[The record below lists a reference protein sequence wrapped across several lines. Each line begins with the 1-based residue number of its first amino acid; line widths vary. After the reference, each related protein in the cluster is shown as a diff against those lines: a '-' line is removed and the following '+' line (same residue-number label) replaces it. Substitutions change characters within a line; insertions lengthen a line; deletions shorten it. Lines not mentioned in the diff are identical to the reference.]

1 MIEVQSEAAQ
11 VEFRRPIDFAESAV
25 HFRSQ
30 RTCGP
35 QTASQG
41 ATTCTHWC
49 CWLSLRQE
57 AKWSLDRRGRRLIF
71 AAESIR
77 LVGSL
82 SSCRLALAGR
92 IKSRGETNSCRSNSR
107 TTAAAA
113 SMTSNAEDR
122 APPLLSEK
130 LGVDEPPPTHND
142 IECEQT
148 RKEKISEWLRSSL
161 IGDDNEDG
169 DDADT
174 GAPNG
179 NNGEDSGED
188 EASGDGNTK
197 LPAIKVLGH
206 RGALYDAPENTIV
219 SFETALEQGAVGVEL
234 DVFKL
239 KCGKLAV
246 FHGDGSDALPGGLKS
261 YCDGREGSIVNLTA
275 EEAQELPLKGA
286 AHFCPEDK
294 LEEAQIE
301 MLEDVLEH
309 AKENGH
315 ELKIELKGPGT
326 EEPVVEL
333 VEQMDMVDQVTFSSF
348 HHDRI
353 EKIRKMR
360 PQVDEEGK
368 HVYKTGALFTEPP
381 EDFVEKA
388 KEVDATEVH
397 LRYDTCTKD
406 RVDAI
411 HDAGLDSMAWCRGP
425 TTMRKD
431 MEKFGDVKEEDEHVY
446 SLVLQSGVQAMCV
459 NRPDKLSSLVE
470 AVVDEGFDDDN
481 DNDDDEEKQ
490 LKKQENNE
498 DI

>member
-1 MIEVQSEAAQ
+1 MA
-11 VEFRRPIDFAESAV
+11 
-25 HFRSQ
+25 
-30 RTCGP
+30 
-35 QTASQG
+35 
-41 ATTCTHWC
+41 
-49 CWLSLRQE
+49 
-57 AKWSLDRRGRRLIF
+57 
-71 AAESIR
+71 
-77 LVGSL
+77 
-82 SSCRLALAGR
+82 
-92 IKSRGETNSCRSNSR
+92 
-107 TTAAAA
+107 
-113 SMTSNAEDR
+113 SNAKDD

-130 LGVDEPPPTHND
+130 LGIDEPPPTHKD
-142 IECEQT
+142 ITCEET
-148 RKEKISEWLRSSL
+148 RKEAISEWLRSSL
-161 IGDDNEDG
+161 VGDENEGGDG
-169 DDADT
+169 ADT
-174 GAPNG
+174 TSANG
-179 NNGEDSGED
+179 NH
-188 EASGDGNTK
+188 GDGSDKGEGEGAGEAEEDTK

-206 RGALYDAPENTIV
+206 RGALYDAPENTIE

-261 YCDGREGSIVNLTA
+261 YCGGREGSIVNLTA

-309 AKENGH
+309 AKESGH

-368 HVYKTGALFTEPP
+368 HVYKTGALFTDPP
-381 EDFVEKA
+381 EDFVEKT

-431 MEKFGDVKEEDEHVY
+431 MEKFDDVKEEDEHVY

-470 AVVDEGFDDDN
+470 AVADEVGDN
-481 DNDDDEEKQ
+481 DNDDDERRTA
-490 LKKQENNE
+490 
-498 DI
+498 

>member
-1 MIEVQSEAAQ
+1 
-11 VEFRRPIDFAESAV
+11 
-25 HFRSQ
+25 
-30 RTCGP
+30 
-35 QTASQG
+35 
-41 ATTCTHWC
+41 
-49 CWLSLRQE
+49 
-57 AKWSLDRRGRRLIF
+57 
-71 AAESIR
+71 
-77 LVGSL
+77 
-82 SSCRLALAGR
+82 
-92 IKSRGETNSCRSNSR
+92 
-107 TTAAAA
+107 
-113 SMTSNAEDR
+113 MTSNAEDH

-130 LGVDEPPPTHND
+130 LGIDEPPPTHKD
-142 IECEQT
+142 IKCAET
-148 RKEKISEWLRSSL
+148 RKEAISEWLRSSL
-161 IGDDNEDG
+161 IGGDNEDDG
-169 DDADT
+169 DDAGT
-174 GAPNG
+174 NANA
-179 NNGEDSGED
+179 NGENGEGNG
-188 EASGDGNTK
+188 EGEGDGEADGSTK
-197 LPAIKVLGH
+197 VPAIKVLGH
-206 RGALYDAPENTIV
+206 RGALYEAPENTIS

-309 AKENGH
+309 AKESGH

-368 HVYKTGALFTEPP
+368 HVYKTGALFTDPP
-381 EDFVEKA
+381 EDFVEMA

-470 AVVDEGFDDDN
+470 AVADETGDDDNGDN
-481 DNDDDEEKQ
+481 DNDEQ
-490 LKKQENNE
+490 LKEQGVKGEYKVS
-498 DI
+498 